1 MLRRVK
7 PVVLVGL
14 IATLILSIA
23 LLADAKGGGRE
34 AALGTA
40 MGEVGT
46 PYGFGTDG
54 PGTFSCTGLVRHALR
69 SAGVDPNAPWDHS
82 AYLGAYPTVSEP
94 QPGDVVVYPDG
105 VAMYIGGGNVVMAN
119 DADGVVGTYGMNEV
133 GTPVGFANPYGDGAA
148 QGKDGDGAAQGK
160 AADPAIDDSF
170 GGDPVIDDS
179 FGGDPVIDD
188 SFGGDPALEG
198 DPTMDGL
205 FGGDPA
211 LEGDPAMDGSFGGDL
226 ALEGDPMLGGSPEV
240 DPAMAVDPLM
250 P

>member
-23 LLADAKGGGRE
+23 LLAGANTGGRD
-34 AALGTA
+34 AALGAA

-54 PGTFSCTGLVRHALR
+54 PGSFSCTGLVRHALR
-69 SAGVDPNAPWDHS
+69 SAGVDPNAPWDHM
-82 AYLGAYPTVSEP
+82 AYLGAFPTVSEP

-105 VAMYIGGGNVVMAN
+105 VAMYTGGGQVVMAN
-119 DADGVVGTYGMNEV
+119 HADGVVGTYGMNEV

-148 QGKDGDGAAQGK
+148 DPK
-160 AADPAIDDSF
+160 AADRKA
-170 GGDPVIDDS
+170 GQQ
-179 FGGDPVIDD
+179 
-188 SFGGDPALEG
+188 AEG
-198 DPTMDGL
+198 R
-205 FGGDPA
+205 A
-211 LEGDPAMDGSFGGDL
+211 
-226 ALEGDPMLGGSPEV
+226 V
-240 DPAMAVDPLM
+240 DPAMAVDPAIAADPAIDGTFGGDPAMVDPAAVEDGSFELDPALEVDPMLGGSFEADPVLTGEPVAIDPLM